1 MSWLLTMKSS
11 SVLDGIPIIMHFSR
25 LISSTSVSPFGMPE
39 TSQWLG
45 N

>member
-1 MSWLLTMKSS
+1 MPWLLTMKSS
-11 SVLDGIPIIMHFSR
+11 SVPDGIPIIMHFSG
-25 LISSTSVSPFGMPE
+25 LISSTSISPCEMTE